1 MKTISI
7 EKGVR
12 DVTGLLQTLRK
23 HEPPF
28 QALNVG
34 TAAGRTYVYL
44 DDGEAKDPS
53 PIVNEWVDPAELR
66 VEAGGPDSD
75 GVPVAWADGEDV
87 HRITIRKVRSD
98 DPSITV
104 PGNELVYVLT
114 SEMVH
119 VSDHRPSLAGG
130 RAEITIGPST
140 GPAELD
146 VVVIDPTNK
155 LGKGTL
161 RIRFGPKPQKPVHEG
176 FLGRMGKVF
185 GSLFGRTEAKA
196 APAPVPADPL
206 LPPPPPPPAPPDDDE

>member
-12 DVTGLLQTLRK
+12 DVTGLLQTLRR
-23 HEPPF
+23 HDPPF
-28 QALNVG
+28 LALNVG

-53 PIVNEWVDPAELR
+53 PIVSEWIDPAELR
-66 VEAGGPDSD
+66 LEASKFDAD

-104 PGNELVYVLT
+104 PGNELIYVLT

-119 VSDHRPSLAGG
+119 VSEYRPSLSGG
-130 RAEITIGPST
+130 RAEVVIGPST

-146 VVVIDPTNK
+146 MVVVDPTNK

-161 RIRFGPKPQKPVHEG
+161 RLRFGPKPQEPVHEG
-176 FLGRMGKVF
+176 FFSRMGKAF
-185 GSLFGRTEAKA
+185 GSLFARKEER
-196 APAPVPADPL
+196 PAQVSADPL
-206 LPPPPPPPAPPDDDE
+206 LPPPPPPPPPPDDD